1 MWATNGIWGDV
12 VLRGPCLSGNSS
24 PNQNWGKYGE
34 YLGTYFAD
42 MSVFEIILMEGL
54 IGETRDCQTSQLNY

>member
-1 MWATNGIWGDV
+1 MGFGYV

-24 PNQNWGKYGE
+24 PNQNSGKYGE
-34 YLGTYFAD
+34 YQYLGTYFAD